1 MYFES
6 SSNVTLLFDF
16 WNVHGPGG
24 MVLSVFVVLLLT
36 VIYELL
42 KVWKTTLEK
51 QSKPPPLTPVPGT
64 FSLTPPCLS
73 PVFEHPVS
81 SSSLTNSPSEVCLA
95 PTDLTAPTVVATLS
109 ANSWLL
115 HSFQTGVHVVHVV
128 LGYMLMLCV
137 MSYNVWI
144 FLGVMVGSALGY
156 FLSFPLL
163 GLRK

>member
-51 QSKPPPLTPVPGT
+51 QSKPPP
-64 FSLTPPCLS
+64 
-73 PVFEHPVS
+73 